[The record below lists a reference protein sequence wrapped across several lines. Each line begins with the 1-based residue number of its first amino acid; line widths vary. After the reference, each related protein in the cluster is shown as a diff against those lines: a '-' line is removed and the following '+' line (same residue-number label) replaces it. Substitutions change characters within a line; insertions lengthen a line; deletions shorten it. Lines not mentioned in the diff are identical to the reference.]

1 MTQGIF
7 YLLVLVAVMFMLGVL
22 AALLME
28 DRDDDG

>member
-28 DRDDDG
+28 DRDDDD

>member
-22 AALLME
+22 AALRME
-28 DRDDDG
+28 GRDDDD

>member
-28 DRDDDG
+28 GRDDDD

>member
-28 DRDDDG
+28 DRDDVD